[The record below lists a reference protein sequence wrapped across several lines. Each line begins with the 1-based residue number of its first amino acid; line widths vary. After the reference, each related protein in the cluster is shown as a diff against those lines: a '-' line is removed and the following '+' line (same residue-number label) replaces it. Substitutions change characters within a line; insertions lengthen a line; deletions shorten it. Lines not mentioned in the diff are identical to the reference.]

1 MRDNFFYIC
10 SVTDERDIISM
21 ADQILLQEISDD
33 EGEFKDETI
42 DVNSVTIT
50 GGDRPRQSNYIL
62 QGPEQFSF

>member
-1 MRDNFFYIC
+1 MRDNYFYIC

-50 GGDRPRQSNYIL
+50 GGDRPR
-62 QGPEQFSF
+62 